1 MTCYTA
7 EPSAVGKD
15 VGVLSVRTVE
25 ERSQIGVWVFVTQR
39 KEIYMSSAITV
50 DGGQDSMTLTEQA
63 TDYIAERGLDVET
76 AINLGVYTSSQH
88 GTEVIALPY
97 LRDGK
102 TVNHKYKN
110 YLGASNFPSWS
121 QDKGGEKVVWNRDV
135 LLDDSIQH
143 LPVIITEGEWDCI
156 AAVQCGFVRS
166 ISVPDGAPSKSIEP
180 ERDSV
185 SHKYSYIRDIV
196 ELLEDCKEIIL
207 CTDGDT
213 NGQVL
218 RDDLAIRLGKTR
230 CKFVSYPKNC
240 KDLNDALK
248 LYGEKGVTET
258 IARAKWFPVDGVYRF
273 DELPEINERPVYNLG
288 MGSLDYH
295 FKLRRGDFTVVT
307 GVPSSGKST
316 FLNHMMCKLVKNH
329 DMRVCFA
336 SFEQAPQTDH
346 LRALRKWWFWE
357 YKNKIAPTHVKYMDE
372 SDTTEFN
379 DWLDRHFRVIYPSW
393 EDSVDINWLLEKMS
407 ASVVQQDCDVI
418 IIDPFNEMEHN
429 TEGESMTIYIGWF
442 IKNLK
447 RFASKHN
454 VHIVVVAH
462 PRKINKD
469 KDGNVEIP
477 TLYDIEQSAMW
488 YNKADL
494 GMIIHRNNS
503 ITAARVAKS
512 RYEDVIGK
520 RGQVL
525 YTYDE
530 ETAHFHEYEEV

>member
-1 MTCYTA
+1 
-7 EPSAVGKD
+7 
-15 VGVLSVRTVE
+15 
-25 ERSQIGVWVFVTQR
+25 
-39 KEIYMSSAITV
+39 MSSATTAV
-50 DGGQDSMTLTEQA
+50 GVQGSTPLTSEA
-63 TDYIAERGLDVET
+63 TDYIIQRGLDVEV
-76 AINLGVYTSSQH
+76 ALKMGVYGLSQR
-88 GTEVIALPY
+88 GTDVIALPY
-97 LRDGK
+97 YKDGEI
-102 TVNHKYKN
+102 VNHKYKN
-110 YLGASNFPSWS
+110 YRGVDGLPPWS
-121 QDKGGEKVVWNRDV
+121 QDKGGEKVVWNREV
-135 LLDDSIQH
+135 LLDESINH

-166 ISVPDGAPSKSIEP
+166 ISVPDGAPSKNIEP
-180 ERDSV
+180 ERDGV
-185 SHKYSYIRDIV
+185 SHKYSYVRDIIG
-196 ELLEDCKEIIL
+196 LLENCTEIIL

-218 RDDLAIRLGKTR
+218 REDLAVRLGKTR
-230 CKFVSYPKNC
+230 CKFVSYPKGC

-248 LYGEKGVTET
+248 TYGEKGVTET
-258 IARAKWFPVDGVYRF
+258 IARAKWFPVDGVYSF
-273 DELPEINERPVYNLG
+273 DELPDIDERPVYNLG

-316 FLNHMMCKLVKNH
+316 FLNHMMCNLVKNH

-357 YKNKIAPTHVKYMDE
+357 YKKRISPTHAKYMEEKDA
-372 SDTTEFN
+372 TEFSH
-379 DWLDRHFRVIYPSW
+379 WLDRHFRVIYPSW
-393 EDSVDINWLLEKMS
+393 EDSVDIDWLLEKMS
-407 ASVVQQDCDVI
+407 VAVVQQDCDVI

-447 RFASKHN
+447 RFAAKHN
-454 VHIVVVAH
+454 VHVVVVAH

-494 GMIIHRNNS
+494 GMIVHRNNS
-503 ITAARVAKS
+503 ITAARIAKS
-512 RYEDVIGK
+512 RYEDIIGK

-530 ETAHFHEYEEV
+530 DTAHFHEYEEV